1 MPLRRQPARRESTT
15 AVTAL
20 RTLAAA
26 VSFAAMLTVTLTAC
40 APDPATRV
48 PYKPV
53 PAERIVKPGY
63 TEPGPNRIAVDVRRE
78 RTDNVIVRFRDAL
91 VYVDGVQVTDLMNGE
106 HVTFYLTPGPHR
118 IAVSTQFDPVIELPF
133 PVDPRYTNFAS
144 VTFGKD
150 DRIGLKRVPH

>member
-1 MPLRRQPARRESTT
+1 MQAF
-15 AVTAL
+15 AVSAL
-20 RTLAAA
+20 LSVMLALTLAG
-26 VSFAAMLTVTLTAC
+26 C
-40 APDPATRV
+40 APEPAARV

-63 TEPGPNRIAVDVRRE
+63 TDPGQNRIAVDVRRE

-106 HVTFYLTPGPHR
+106 HVTFWLTPGQHR
-118 IAVSTQFDPVIELPF
+118 IAVSTQFDPVVEIPF
-133 PVDPRYTNFAS
+133 LVDSRYTNFAS

-150 DRIGLKRVPH
+150 ARIGLKRVPH